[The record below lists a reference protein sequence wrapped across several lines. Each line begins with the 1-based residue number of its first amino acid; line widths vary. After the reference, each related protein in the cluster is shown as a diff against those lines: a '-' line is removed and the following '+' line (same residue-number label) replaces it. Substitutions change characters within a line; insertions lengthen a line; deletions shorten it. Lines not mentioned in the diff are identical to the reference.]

1 MPELPAAYLHLGGP
15 WVKPEEARGEDASSV
30 LRRRLNRQEP
40 AATDDWLPGVRACNR
55 IGREAELGACSRGAL
70 LEGTAVG
77 MVRLKL
83 NLKVLGFVKIVQ
95 LTKGEKRKKKERKKI
110 AQSPGHRA
118 ENGLQ
123 VYQGSSMKVPSTQPS
138 GVTCPLLKKLDLTP
152 GS

>member
-1 MPELPAAYLHLGGP
+1 MQSDWP
-15 WVKPEEARGEDASSV
+15 RGRV
-30 LRRRLNRQEP
+30 
-40 AATDDWLPGVRACNR
+40 
-55 IGREAELGACSRGAL
+55 GRMFCGAP

-95 LTKGEKRKKKERKKI
+95 LTKGEKRKKKEKRKKI

-123 VYQGSSMKVPSTQPS
+123 VYQGSSMKVPSTHSPQ
-138 GVTCPLLKKLDLTP
+138 G
-152 GS
+152 

>member
-1 MPELPAAYLHLGGP
+1 MAVVPELPVAYLHLGGP

-40 AATDDWLPGVRACNR
+40 AATDDWLPGVGAYNR

-95 LTKGEKRKKKERKKI
+95 LTKGGKKRKKKKSKKI
-110 AQSPGHRA
+110 AQSPGHMA

-123 VYQGSSMKVPSTQPS
+123 VYQGSSMKVPSTHSPQ
-138 GVTCPLLKKLDLTP
+138 G
-152 GS
+152 

>member
-1 MPELPAAYLHLGGP
+1 M
-15 WVKPEEARGEDASSV
+15 
-30 LRRRLNRQEP
+30 
-40 AATDDWLPGVRACNR
+40 
-55 IGREAELGACSRGAL
+55 
-70 LEGTAVG
+70 G

-95 LTKGEKRKKKERKKI
+95 LTKGEKRKKKKKERKKI

-123 VYQGSSMKVPSTQPS
+123 VYQGSSMKVPSIQPS